1 MDALKFLADENVEKG
16 IVDNLFQSGHDVK
29 WVRHSDAGSNDE
41 RVLELATK
49 EKRIL
54 LTNDKGFGEMVFM
67 QKRVV
72 AGIVLFRVRGQ
83 NVTEKIKL
91 LEKLL

>member
-1 MDALKFLADENVEKG
+1 
-16 IVDNLFQSGHDVK
+16 
-29 WVRHSDAGSNDE
+29 VRDSDAGSNDE

-91 LEKLL
+91 LENLLQGYADKLPGRFVVVTKKKIRFIPMEGV